1 MEKHIAN
8 KQTEGRMDRWMGIVV
23 SRKGMDVG
31 KVGWIDEKA
40 VLKDCSTLL
49 KLHLSINKFC

>member
-31 KVGWIDEKA
+31 KVGWIDEKSCF
-40 VLKDCSTLL
+40 KRLL
-49 KLHLSINKFC
+49 HSFKTPSFYQ